1 MKTNKLQEV
10 YKLSKV
16 AKDLG
21 ITKNTL
27 WNWKWKGQIEFCTG
41 PIEGYNYIDKE
52 TYQKLMGIQETKSN
66 KVVIYCR
73 VSSSSQNKSNLET
86 QKQRLIS
93 FANAKGLQVHKIVEE
108 IGSGFNDKR
117 SKLQSLLEK
126 QDFDTLIVEHKDRLC
141 RSGFN
146 YIETLLNQQNKQIV
160 VINEVDSDEKS
171 LIEDFVSIITSY
183 SARIYGQRRTK
194 RATESII
201 QSLKNQNDCIID

>member
-1 MKTNKLQEV
+1 MEKSKL

-21 ITKNTL
+21 ITKATL
-27 WNWKWKGQIEFCTG
+27 WNWKHNGKINFTKDESN
-41 PIEGYNYIDKE
+41 GYNYIDKE
-52 TYQKLMGIQETKSN
+52 TYQNLMGIEERKSN

-73 VSSSSQNKSNLET
+73 VSSSQNKSNLET

-93 FANAKGLQVHKIVEE
+93 YANAKGYSVSNVVEE

-117 SKLQSLLEK
+117 PKLESLLNK
-126 QDFDTLIVEHKDRLC
+126 GDFTILIVEHKDRLC

-146 YIETLLNQQNKQIV
+146 YIDLLLKQQDKKIEV
-160 VINEVDSDEKS
+160 VNEVDSDEKS

-183 SARIYGQRRTK
+183 TARIYGQRRTK

-201 QSLKNQNDCIID
+201 ESLKNSKKDILI

>member
-1 MKTNKLQEV
+1 MEKIKL

-21 ITKNTL
+21 ITKQTL
-27 WNWKWKGQIEFCTG
+27 WNWKHNGRINFIKDEVN
-41 PIEGYNYIDKE
+41 GYNYIDKT
-52 TYQKLMGIQETKSN
+52 TYQDLMGVEEKKSN

-73 VSSSSQNKSNLET
+73 VSSSKNKSNLET

-93 FANAKGLQVHKIVEE
+93 YANAKGYSVNAVVEE

-117 SKLQSLLEK
+117 PKLQALLSK
-126 QDFDTLIVEHKDRLC
+126 GDFTILIVEHKDRLC

-146 YIETLLNQQNKQIV
+146 YLELLLNQQDKKIEV
-160 VINEVDSDEKS
+160 VNEVETDQDN
-171 LIEDFVSIITSY
+171 LIQDFVSIITSY

-194 RATESII
+194 RKTEEII
-201 QSLKNQNDCIID
+201 KLLQK

>member
-1 MKTNKLQEV
+1 MT

-21 ITKNTL
+21 ITKATL
-27 WNWKWKGQIEFCTG
+27 WNWKNKGQIEFCEG
-41 PIEGYNYIDKE
+41 PIKRYNYIDKE
-52 TYQKLMGIQETKSN
+52 TYQNLMGIKERKSN

-73 VSSSSQNKSNLET
+73 VSSSKNKSNLET

-93 FANAKGLQVHKIVEE
+93 FANAKGLQVHKVVEE

-117 SKLQSLLEK
+117 PKLQSLLEK
-126 QDFDTLIVEHKDRLC
+126 QDFNTIIVEHKDRLC

-146 YIETLLNQQNKQIV
+146 YLKVLLKQQDKEILV
-160 VINEVDSDEKS
+160 VNEVDSDEKS

-201 QSLKNQNDCIID
+201 ESLQNPKKSISV

>member
-1 MKTNKLQEV
+1 MKTNNITEV

-21 ITKNTL
+21 ITKATL
-27 WNWKWKGQIEFCTG
+27 WNWKHKGTIEFCKG
-41 PIEGYNYIDKE
+41 PIEGYNYIDKK
-52 TYQKLMGIQETKSN
+52 TYQKLMGISERKSN

-73 VSSSSQNKSNLET
+73 VSSSQNKSNLET
-86 QKQRLIS
+86 QKERLIS
-93 FANAKGLQVHKIVEE
+93 FANAKGLQVHKVVEE

-126 QDFDTLIVEHKDRLC
+126 GDFDTIIVEHKDRLC

-146 YIETLLNQQNKQIV
+146 YLEVLLNQLDKKILV
-160 VINEVDSDEKS
+160 VNEVDSDEKS

-201 QSLKNQNDCIID
+201 ESLKSSKNNDIV

>member
-1 MKTNKLQEV
+1 MKTNKLNEHQQV

-27 WNWKWKGQIEFCTG
+27 WNWKHKGTIEFCKG
-41 PIEGYNYIDKE
+41 PITGYNYIDKE
-52 TYQKLMGIQETKSN
+52 TYQNLMGISERKSN

-73 VSSSSQNKSNLET
+73 VSSSQNKSNLEI
-86 QKQRLIS
+86 QKERLIS
-93 FANAKGLQVHKIVEE
+93 FANAKGLQVHKVIEE

-126 QDFDTLIVEHKDRLC
+126 QDFDTIIVEHKDRLC

-146 YIETLLNQQNKQIV
+146 YIETLLNQQNKQILV
-160 VINEVDSDEKS
+160 VNAVDSDEKS
-171 LIEDFVSIITSY
+171 LVEDFVSIITSY

-201 QSLKNQNDCIID
+201 ESLKKFK

>member
-1 MKTNKLQEV
+1 MENQRL

-16 AKDLG
+16 ANDLG
-21 ITKNTL
+21 ITKVTL
-27 WNWKWKGQIEFCTG
+27 WNWMHAGKIKFIKDDKN
-41 PIEGYNYIDKE
+41 GYNYIDKE
-52 TYQKLMGIQETKSN
+52 TYQNLMGIEERKSN

-73 VSSSSQNKSNLET
+73 VSSSQNKSNLET

-93 FANAKGLQVHKIVEE
+93 FANAKGLQVHNVVEE

-117 SKLQSLLEK
+117 PKLQSLLEK
-126 QDFDTLIVEHKDRLC
+126 GDFNTIIVEHKDRLC
-141 RSGFN
+141 RAGFN
-146 YIETLLNQQNKQIV
+146 YIDLLLKQQDKQILV
-160 VINEVDSDEKS
+160 VNEVDSDEPS

-201 QSLKNQNDCIID
+201 QSLKSTKNDKVV

>member
-1 MKTNKLQEV
+1 M

-21 ITKNTL
+21 ITKATL
-27 WNWKWKGQIEFCTG
+27 WNWMHTGKIKFHKDQIN
-41 PIEGYNYIDKE
+41 GYNYIDKE
-52 TYQKLMGIQETKSN
+52 TYQDLMGISEQKSN
-66 KVVIYCR
+66 KIVIYCR
-73 VSSSSQNKSNLET
+73 VSSSQNKSNLET

-93 FANAKGLQVHKIVEE
+93 YANAKGYSVSKVVEE

-117 SKLQSLLEK
+117 PKLESLLSK
-126 QDFDTLIVEHKDRLC
+126 GDFTTLIVEHKDRLC

-146 YIETLLNQQNKQIV
+146 YIDLLLKQQDKKIEV
-160 VINEVDSDEKS
+160 VNEVDSDESS

-183 SARIYGQRRTK
+183 AARIYGQRRTK

-201 QSLKNQNDCIID
+201 QSLKSNKKEISI

>member
-1 MKTNKLQEV
+1 MEKSKL

-21 ITKNTL
+21 ITKATL
-27 WNWKWKGQIEFCTG
+27 WNWKHNGKINFTKDESN
-41 PIEGYNYIDKE
+41 GYNYIDKE
-52 TYQKLMGIQETKSN
+52 TYQNLMGIEERKSN

-73 VSSSSQNKSNLET
+73 VSSSQNKSNLET

-93 FANAKGLQVHKIVEE
+93 YANAKGYSVSNVVEE

-117 SKLQSLLEK
+117 PKLESLLNK
-126 QDFDTLIVEHKDRLC
+126 GDFTTLIVEHKDRLC

-146 YIETLLNQQNKQIV
+146 YIDLLLKQQDKKIEV
-160 VINEVDSDEKS
+160 VNEVDSDEKS

-183 SARIYGQRRTK
+183 AARIYGQRRTK

-201 QSLKNQNDCIID
+201 QSLKSNKKEISI

>member
-1 MKTNKLQEV
+1 MEK

-16 AKDLG
+16 AKDLK
-21 ITKNTL
+21 ITKQTL
-27 WNWKWKGQIEFCTG
+27 WNWKHKGMIEFCTG

-52 TYQKLMGIQETKSN
+52 TYQNLMGIEEIKSN

-73 VSSSSQNKSNLET
+73 VSSSQNKSNLET
-86 QKQRLIS
+86 QKERLIS
-93 FANAKGLQVHKIVEE
+93 FANAKGLHVHQVIEE

-117 SKLQSLLEK
+117 PKLQKLLK
-126 QDFDTLIVEHKDRLC
+126 KNDFDTIIVEHKDRLC

-146 YIETLLNQQNKQIV
+146 YLEVLLENLDKKIV
-160 VINEVDSDEKS
+160 VVNEADLDKKS

-194 RATESII
+194 RATETII
-201 QSLKNQNDCIID
+201 QSLKSEKS